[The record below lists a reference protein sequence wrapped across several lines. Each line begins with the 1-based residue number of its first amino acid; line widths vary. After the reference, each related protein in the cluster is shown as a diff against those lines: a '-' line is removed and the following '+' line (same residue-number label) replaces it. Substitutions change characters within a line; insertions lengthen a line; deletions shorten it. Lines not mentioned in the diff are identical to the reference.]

1 MIPLKDNIP
10 SSTRPYINYGII
22 IINFLVF
29 FWELDWGRQ
38 LPQLV
43 ISLGFVPARFITL
56 LGAESYNWPA
66 IVIPPFSAFFLHS
79 GWLHIIA
86 NMWFLYIFGDNVE
99 DALGHVRYLL
109 LYLVCGAGS
118 NLLYLMF
125 APHSTIP
132 LIGASG
138 AIAGVM
144 GAYFTL
150 FPGARI
156 LTLFL
161 IIFIPIFLELP
172 AYFFLGLWLVLQ
184 FLYGSF
190 TSMQLTA
197 QRGGVAWWAHVG
209 GFLLGFLLL
218 RLLVPHRMNRI
229 FRRF

>member
-10 SSTRPYINYGII
+10 SSTAPFINYGII
-22 IINFLVF
+22 ALNCLVF
-29 FWELDWGRQ
+29 FWELDLGRQ
-38 LPQLV
+38 LPEMV
-43 ISLGFVPARFITL
+43 SALGFVPSRFLTL
-56 LGAESYNWPA
+56 LGAESRNWPA
-66 IVIPPFSAFFLHS
+66 IVIPTFSAFFLHS

-99 DALGHVRYLL
+99 DSLGHGRYLL
-109 LYLVCGAGS
+109 LYFVCGAGS

-125 APHSTIP
+125 APHSKIP

-138 AIAGVM
+138 AIAGIM

-161 IIFIPIFLELP
+161 VIFIPIFLELP

-184 FLYGSF
+184 FFYGSLA
-190 TSMQLTA
+190 SMQLTA
-197 QRGGVAWWAHVG
+197 QKGGVAWWAHVG

-218 RLLVPHRMNRI
+218 RLLVPHRVGRI
-229 FRRF
+229 FRRL